1 MPPEIVGKTEDIV
14 ACMFWKGVGGCQVDR
29 WSGRVCVLI
38 LNLDQ
43 AAGCLGDLA
52 DLKTSGKNEGDSGA
66 RLGTQLSVD

>member
-1 MPPEIVGKTEDIV
+1 M
-14 ACMFWKGVGGCQVDR
+14 
-29 WSGRVCVLI
+29 LI